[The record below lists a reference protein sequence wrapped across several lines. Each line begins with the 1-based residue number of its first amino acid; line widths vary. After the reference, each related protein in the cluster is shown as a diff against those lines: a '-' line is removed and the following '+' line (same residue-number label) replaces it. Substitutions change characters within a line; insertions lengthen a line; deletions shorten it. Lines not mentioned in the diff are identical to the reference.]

1 MTGYLIVKEI
11 DAGGNAAPYHCDY
24 VKHPTFH
31 AATATR
37 DPAQRTDREI
47 GDGVEIVTGWQ
58 WTGAGRGNRLQ
69 ASERKGK
76 THDVPGGSGADRRR
90 AKGPLGQGTGWQ
102 SCEAGRFLRRCFGRL
117 EFHQEAE
124 TESQRAGSR
133 QDGRGGEEALGQ
145 GEKRQGVS
153 LRTAAVWIAP
163 LLLACL
169 AGGCATESR
178 PRHVADKKWYQGD
191 MDTQER
197 TFFLDTFFNG
207 R

>member
-1 MTGYLIVKEI
+1 MAGYLIVKEI
-11 DAGGNAAPYHCDY
+11 DAEGDAAPYHCDY

-31 AATATR
+31 AATTTC

-47 GDGVEIVTGWQ
+47 GDGVEVVTGRQ
-58 WTGAGRGNRLQ
+58 WTGARRDQRIQ
-69 ASERKGK
+69 AGERKRK
-76 THDVPGGSGADRRR
+76 THDVPGSSGADRRR
-90 AKGPLGQGTGWQ
+90 ATGPLGQGPGWQ
-102 SCEAGRFLRRCFGRL
+102 GRQAGRFFRRCFSRL
-117 EFHQEAE
+117 EFHQESE
-124 TESQRAGSR
+124 TESQRSGPR

-153 LRTAAVWIAP
+153 LRTASVWIVTF
-163 LLLACL
+163 LLACL
-169 AGGCATESR
+169 AGGCASESR

-197 TFFLDTFFNG
+197 TFFLDTFVNG